1 MTSKSE
7 PTFDVTVVGSGPAGL
22 AAAAAAARA
31 GARTSIV
38 DAGTGPGGQY
48 WRHPHGVSIA
58 DVAHLHHDLAT
69 YHRLVAGLPAVTR
82 FFQHHVWTVT
92 RDGDGFAVHVVDR
105 TGGNERTVEVRSR
118 RLVLAPGAYD
128 RQIPFPGWDLP
139 GVMTA
144 GGVQALLKG
153 HGVVA
158 GKRVLVAGTGPFLLP
173 VAAGLAGSGASVVG
187 VHEAASPSAWLR
199 EPGALVRNLAK
210 LGEGARY
217 ARILARHRVPVRT
230 RSVVVAAHGSDE
242 VERVTTVRLGSGGRV
257 VPGSGRTVAVD
268 VLAVGW
274 GFTPQLELPLALG
287 CATRVDVDG
296 SLVCEV
302 DDGQRSS
309 VEGVF
314 VAGEACGVGGAALAV
329 VEGEI
334 AGTVA
339 AGASSVAPR
348 LCRSRAAL
356 RRFAH
361 AMHRSHPIP
370 PGWVDRL
377 SDDTTVC
384 RCEEVPFAALRSMRQ
399 DLDAHDGRSA
409 KMLTRAGM
417 GYCQGRTCGYAVGRI
432 LGQDASPTS
441 GFAERSVSSPLTLGA
456 LATSSDGE
464 PPSGFDG
471 RFGG

>member
-1 MTSKSE
+1 MTSK
-7 PTFDVTVVGSGPAGL
+7 FDVTVVGAGPAGM
-22 AAAAAAARA
+22 AAAVAAARA

-48 WRHPHGVSIA
+48 WRGASAVEA
-58 DVAHLHHDLAT
+58 ARLHHDMTT

-82 FFQHHVWTVT
+82 YFQCHVWTVT
-92 RDGDGFAVHVVDR
+92 RDGDGFLVHAVDR
-105 TGGNERTVEVRSR
+105 TGGGERTIELGSR

-153 HGVVA
+153 HRVVA

-173 VAAGLAGSGASVVG
+173 VAAGLADSGASVVG

-199 EPGALVRNLAK
+199 EPGALVRNPAK
-210 LGEGARY
+210 LGEGAGY
-217 ARILARHRVPVRT
+217 ARMLARHRIPVHT
-230 RSVVVAAHGSDE
+230 RSVVVAAHGADA
-242 VERVTTVRLGSGGRV
+242 VEGVTTARLDGGDE
-257 VPGSGRTVAVD
+257 RTTAVD

-334 AGTVA
+334 AGAVA
-339 AGASSVAPR
+339 AGGPSAPSR
-348 LCRSRAAL
+348 LRRSRARL
-356 RRFAH
+356 RRFAR
-361 AMHRSHPIP
+361 AMHRSHPVP
-370 PGWVDRL
+370 SGWVDRL

-417 GYCQGRTCGYAVGRI
+417 GYCQGRVCGYAVGCI
-432 LGQDASPTS
+432 LGQDASATT
-441 GFAERSVSSPLTLGA
+441 GFAERPVSSPLTLGA
-456 LATSSDGE
+456 LATSVRRPAAGAD
-464 PPSGFDG
+464 P
-471 RFGG
+471 

>member
-1 MTSKSE
+1 
-7 PTFDVTVVGSGPAGL
+7 VVGAGPAGL
-22 AAAAAAARA
+22 AAATGATRA

-48 WRHPHGVSIA
+48 WRGASAAPA
-58 DVAHLHHDLAT
+58 AHLHHDLAT
-69 YHRLVAGLPAVTR
+69 YHRLVAGLPSVVQ

-92 RDGDGFAVHVVDR
+92 RDVDSFVVHAVDR
-105 TGGNERTVEVRSR
+105 TGGGERTVELRSR
-118 RLVLAPGAYD
+118 RLILAPGAYD
-128 RQIPFPGWDLP
+128 RQVPFPGWDLP

-158 GKRVLVAGTGPFLLP
+158 GRRVLVAGTGPFLLP
-173 VAAGLAGSGASVVG
+173 VATGLAGSGASVVG
-187 VHEAASPSAWLR
+187 VHEAASPLTWLC
-199 EPGALVRNLAK
+199 EPGALVRNVTK
-210 LGEGARY
+210 LGEGAGY
-217 ARILARHRVPVRT
+217 ARTLARHRIPVRT
-230 RSVVVAAHGSDE
+230 RSVVVAAHGADA
-242 VERVTTVRLGSGGRV
+242 VERVTTARLSRGGRV
-257 VPGSGRTVAVD
+257 VPGSERTVAVD

-302 DDGQRSS
+302 DDRQRAS

-329 VEGEI
+329 TEGEI
-334 AGTVA
+334 AGAGA
-339 AGASSVAPR
+339 AGASSTAPR
-348 LCRSRAAL
+348 LHRSRAAL
-356 RRFAH
+356 RRFAG
-361 AMHRSHPIP
+361 AMHRAHPVP
-370 PGWVDRL
+370 PGWIERL

-384 RCEEVPFAALRSMRQ
+384 RCEEVPFGALASMRQ
-399 DLDAHDGRSA
+399 DLDVHDGRSA

-417 GYCQGRTCGYAVGRI
+417 GYCQARTCGYAVGCI

-441 GFAERSVSSPLTLGA
+441 GFAERPVSSPLTLGA
-456 LATSSDGE
+456 LADSADAT
-464 PPSGFDG
+464 
-471 RFGG
+471 